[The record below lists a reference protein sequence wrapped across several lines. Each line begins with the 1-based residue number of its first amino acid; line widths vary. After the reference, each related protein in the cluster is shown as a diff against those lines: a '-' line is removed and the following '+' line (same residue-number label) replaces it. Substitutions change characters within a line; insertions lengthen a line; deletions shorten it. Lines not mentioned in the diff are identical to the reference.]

1 MANQDNQNTHN
12 NVFESFTKEIT
23 EQTEKLVK
31 GFQMLNEVEEI
42 DVATSQK
49 ELVWSEDK
57 VRLFR
62 YSSSKRSLKTP
73 LLIAYALVNRFDM
86 MDLQSDRSFIKNL
99 LDSGIDIYLIDWGY
113 PSRVDRY
120 LTMED
125 YINGYINS
133 CVNFIRKEHKM
144 DKINLLGVC
153 QGGTFSTI
161 YTALNQDKI
170 KNLITMV
177 APFDFAT
184 DDGLLFKWSRDLD
197 VDKVVDANDGLVP
210 GEFLNMGFDMLK
222 PLSKF
227 KKMATITNMME
238 DKGKMMNYLRMEQWV
253 GDSPSQA
260 GECYR
265 KFIKDLYQENK
276 LIKGEFKLGNRTVNL
291 SDIKTPI
298 LTVYASE
305 DNLVPP
311 SATKPLNDKVSSTD
325 KTLYEFPGGHIGVF
339 VGGRSQKELA
349 PKVSEWLKERD

>member
-1 MANQDNQNTHN
+1 MENQNHSN
-12 NVFESFTKEIT
+12 MPHNVFESFTKEIT

-62 YSSSKRSLKTP
+62 YSSAKRSLKTP

-86 MDLQSDRSFIKNL
+86 MDLQADRSLIRNL

-133 CVNFIRKEHKM
+133 CVNFIRKEHKI

-197 VDKVVDANDGLVP
+197 VDKVVDANNGLVP
-210 GEFLNMGFDMLK
+210 GDFLNMGFDMLK

-291 SDIKTPI
+291 HDIKTPI
-298 LTVYASE
+298 LTIYASE

-311 SATKPLNDKVSSTD
+311 SATKPLNDNVSSTD

-349 PKVSEWLKERD
+349 PTVSKWLKERD

>member
-1 MANQDNQNTHN
+1 MENQNHENTQT
-12 NVFESFTKEIT
+12 NVFESFTREIT
-23 EQTEKLVK
+23 EQTEKLMKGYQLLNDVK
-31 GFQMLNEVEEI
+31 EI
-42 DVATSQK
+42 DVATTHK

-62 YSSSKRSLKTP
+62 YSSDKRSMKTP

-86 MDLQSDRSFIKNL
+86 MDLQSDRSFIGNL
-99 LDSGIDIYLIDWGY
+99 LASGVDIYLIDWGY

-125 YINGYINS
+125 YINGYLNS
-133 CVNFIRKEHKM
+133 CVNFVRKEHNLE
-144 DKINLLGVC
+144 KINLLGVC

-161 YTALNQDKI
+161 YTSQNQDKI
-170 KNLITMV
+170 KNLITLV
-177 APFDFAT
+177 APFDFNT
-184 DDGLLFKWSRDLD
+184 DDGLLFKWSRALD
-197 VDKVVDANDGLVP
+197 VDKVVDGNDGLVP
-210 GEFLNMGFDMLK
+210 GEFLNMGFDMLR

-238 DKGKMMNYLRMEQWV
+238 DKDKMMNFLRMEQWV

-265 KFIKDLYQENK
+265 KFIKDLYQGNK
-276 LIKGEFKLGNRTVNL
+276 LIKGEFKLGGKSISL
-291 SDIKTPI
+291 KDIKNPI
-298 LTVYASE
+298 LTIYASE

-311 SATKPLNDKVSSTD
+311 SATKPLNDNVGLTD

-349 PKVSEWLKERD
+349 PKVSQWLKERD